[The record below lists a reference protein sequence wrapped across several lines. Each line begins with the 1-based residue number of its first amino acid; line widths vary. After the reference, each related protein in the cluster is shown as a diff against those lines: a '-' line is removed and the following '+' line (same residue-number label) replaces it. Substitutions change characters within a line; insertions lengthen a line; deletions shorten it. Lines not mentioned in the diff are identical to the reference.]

1 MCLIAKTNTPLIAKE
16 DIVCYKYLIRPCFLY
31 RTPIW
36 YAKVHPFLWKLF
48 DKPFKAKGREEITSC
63 ENCYRI
69 EGGFIHSYQHQ
80 DINYLP
86 VNNLIQFK
94 CIIPKGTEYFED
106 VNNNE
111 YASKQIKFIKK
122 I

>member
-94 CIIPKGTEYFED
+94 Y
-106 VNNNE
+106 
-111 YASKQIKFIKK
+111 
-122 I
+122 